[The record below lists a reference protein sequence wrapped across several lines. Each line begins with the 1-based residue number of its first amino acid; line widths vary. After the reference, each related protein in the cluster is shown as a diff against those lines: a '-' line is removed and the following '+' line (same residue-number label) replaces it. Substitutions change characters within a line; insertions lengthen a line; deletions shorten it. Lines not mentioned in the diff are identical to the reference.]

1 VVSFFLG
8 SLFWWLL
15 VWFGL
20 FFFFFGFE
28 VERMVFFCLGED
40 SCVFHLAFLELRDD
54 GGCLGIIRL
63 KCEYASHLLQMRASE
78 PESLS
83 RAGIYL
89 FSFSAQH
96 A

>member
-1 VVSFFLG
+1 
-8 SLFWWLL
+8 
-15 VWFGL
+15 
-20 FFFFFGFE
+20 
-28 VERMVFFCLGED
+28 
-40 SCVFHLAFLELRDD
+40 LAFLELRDD